1 VARDQRT
8 RLNAELAHQYGGAL
22 KRGAEPGRGSL
33 TGELVEKQDV
43 APDGAELEEQELEGQ
58 DSVEQEVEPAPRK
71 SLFELPRKEPSRQ
84 PLLASPFGAQPTTPA
99 SPAAPD
105 APGSTTP
112 KAPRRG

>member
-8 RLNAELAHQYGGAL
+8 RLNAELAHQYGGAR

-58 DSVEQEVEPAPRK
+58 DSVEQEVERTAEVAVRAAA
-71 SLFELPRKEPSRQ
+71 Q
-84 PLLASPFGAQPTTPA
+84 GTLASAVA
-99 SPAAPD
+99 CVAIRSPAHDSSLACGTRCTWLD
-105 APGSTTP
+105 HA
-112 KAPRRG
+112 